1 MAELMAKAAWRE
13 LGIARNP
20 SEVRGAPA
28 FCEPE
33 RDLRYHEGVPGD
45 SCFVVGH
52 VTGEDGNTYDF
63 LVHTG
68 AMKLGEGE
76 GVGVSMVSITDK
88 AGKLYLHGE
97 KNHPWG
103 ECTFSPKRFEIS
115 TPTSRL
121 AVAAAGR
128 RNCA

>member
-1 MAELMAKAAWRE
+1 MAELMSKAEWQE
-13 LGIARNP
+13 LGIGPKP
-20 SEVRGAPA
+20 SETCGAPA
-28 FCEPE
+28 FCDPE

-76 GVGVSMVSITDK
+76 GVGVSMVS
-88 AGKLYLHGE
+88 
-97 KNHPWG
+97 NP
-103 ECTFSPKRFEIS
+103 
-115 TPTSRL
+115 
-121 AVAAAGR
+121 AAGVIDEPLSMDDVSRAAVIAAGNVEKLIVRLFER
-128 RNCA
+128 RSQNQ